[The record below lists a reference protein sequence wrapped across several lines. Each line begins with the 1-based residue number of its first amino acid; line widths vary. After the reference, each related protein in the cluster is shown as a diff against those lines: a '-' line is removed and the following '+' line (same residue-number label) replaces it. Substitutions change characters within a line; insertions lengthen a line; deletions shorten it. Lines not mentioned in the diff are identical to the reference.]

1 LTGTEGKEMMKWSQ
15 GLLVSCMLSSFF
27 ACKNK
32 SSSELDSTK
41 SYPFCSEKAID
52 PDGDGWGWENEK
64 SCRVPPACRSAASD
78 PDGDGWGWEN
88 QRSCKVMVRAA
99 AAGPDVYLEMER
111 TALKSFPIG
120 PIPSPAD
127 ISALVSNGFPKPEN
141 DKERALRAH
150 NTLMKWG
157 QDAIAQAFLLK
168 ELSASQQLNAARDLR
183 NRLLRFVNFGEN
195 FGSRLD
201 ETNYGNLS
209 LELIWFM
216 GNLVRSAQILSD
228 MSSTLGNQS
237 GWTPQD
243 RDTFASWASRMA
255 DQYFELGIYPAGL
268 SNRKASQLEV
278 LMRIAVL
285 KGDQDTLRA
294 HGNALETLILNA
306 VDARGIVPED
316 SPRDKYHP
324 QFFLA
329 AVLQALEM
337 GKQRGLP
344 RLGPAA
350 AQKLVTAIQYS
361 AVTNTN
367 AAAPAEFPK
376 VQSTPP
382 NFEIPFWYLVPIFH
396 NDYGKQLSPQAL
408 RMVQENYKNASR
420 FDFTMNWGFN
430 AYAVKHRL

>member
-1 LTGTEGKEMMKWSQ
+1 MMKRSRR
-15 GLLVSCMLSSFF
+15 LLAACIMFSFF
-27 ACKNK
+27 ACKSTK
-32 SSSELDSTK
+32 TSELDSTK

-64 SCRVPPACRSAASD
+64 SCRVPTPCQSAASD

-88 QRSCKVMVRAA
+88 QRSCKVMARAV
-99 AAGPDVYLEMER
+99 AAGSDTYFEMER
-111 TALKSFPIG
+111 TALKSYSIG
-120 PIPSPAD
+120 TIPSPAE
-127 ISALVSNGFPKPEN
+127 ISALVSSGFPKPDN

-150 NTLMKWG
+150 TTLMKWG

-168 ELSASQQLNAARDLR
+168 ELSGSQQLNTARDLR
-183 NRLLRFVNFGEN
+183 NRLMRFANFGEN
-195 FGSRLD
+195 FGNRLD
-201 ETNYGNLS
+201 DANYGNLS

-228 MSSTLGNQS
+228 MSPALGNQS
-237 GWTPQD
+237 SWTNQD
-243 RDTFASWASRMA
+243 REMFAAWASRMA
-255 DQYFELGIYPAGL
+255 GQYFELGIYPAGL

-278 LMRIAVL
+278 LMRIAAL
-285 KGDQDTLRA
+285 KGDQETLRA
-294 HGNALETLILNA
+294 HMSALETLILNA
-306 VDARGIVPED
+306 IDARGIVPED

-396 NDYGKQLSPQAL
+396 SDYGKQLSPQAKQ
-408 RMVQENYKNASR
+408 MVQENYKNASR

-430 AYAVKHRL
+430 AFAVKHRL

>member
-1 LTGTEGKEMMKWSQ
+1 MMKWSR
-15 GLLVSCMLSSFF
+15 GLLAPCIMLSLF
-27 ACKNK
+27 ACKRSQ
-32 SSSELDSTK
+32 SSDLDNAN
-41 SYPFCSEKAID
+41 SYPFCTEKAID

-64 SCRVPPACRSAASD
+64 SCRVPTPCRSAASD

-88 QRSCKVMVRAA
+88 QRSCKVMARASA
-99 AAGPDVYLEMER
+99 TGSDTYFEMER
-111 TALKSFPIG
+111 TALKSFAVG
-120 PIPSPAD
+120 PIPSPSE
-127 ISALVSNGFPKPEN
+127 ISALVSSGFPKPDN

-150 NTLMKWG
+150 TTLMKWG

-168 ELSASQQLNAARDLR
+168 ELTGSQQLNTARDLR

-195 FGSRLD
+195 FGNRLD
-201 ETNYGNLS
+201 DANYGNLS

-216 GNLVRSAQILSD
+216 GNMVRAAQILTD
-228 MSSTLGNQS
+228 MSPALGNS
-237 GWTPQD
+237 SNWTNQD
-243 RDTFASWASRMA
+243 RDVFSAWASRLA
-255 DQYFELGIYPAGL
+255 SQYFELGVYPAGL

-278 LMRIAVL
+278 LMRIAAL
-285 KGDQDTLRA
+285 KDEQETLRA
-294 HGNALETLILNA
+294 HRNALETLILNA
-306 VDARGIVPED
+306 IDARGIVPED

-329 AVLQALEM
+329 AVLQALEL

-361 AVTNTN
+361 ALTNTN

-396 NDYGKQLSPQAL
+396 SDYGKELSAQTKQ
-408 RMVQENYKNASR
+408 MVQENYKNASR

>member
-1 LTGTEGKEMMKWSQ
+1 MMKWSR
-15 GLLVSCMLSSFF
+15 GLLAPCIMLSLF
-27 ACKNK
+27 ACKRNQA
-32 SSSELDSTK
+32 SDLDSAN
-41 SYPFCSEKAID
+41 SYPFCTDKAID

-64 SCRVPPACRSAASD
+64 SCRVPTPCRSAASD

-88 QRSCKVMVRAA
+88 QRSCKVAARATATAA
-99 AAGPDVYLEMER
+99 ATGSDAYFQMER
-111 TALKSFPIG
+111 TALKSYAVG
-120 PIPSPAD
+120 PIPNPSE
-127 ISALVSNGFPKPEN
+127 ISALVSSGFPKPDT

-150 NTLMKWG
+150 TTLMKWG
-157 QDAIAQAFLLK
+157 QDAIAQAFLLR
-168 ELSASQQLNAARDLR
+168 ELTGSQQLNAARDLR

-195 FGSRLD
+195 FGNRLD
-201 ETNYGNLS
+201 EANYGNLS
-209 LELIWFM
+209 LELIWFV
-216 GNLVRSAQILSD
+216 GNMVRAAQILTDTSAA
-228 MSSTLGNQS
+228 LGNQAN
-237 GWTPQD
+237 WTSQD
-243 RDTFASWASRMA
+243 RNLFSAWASRLA
-255 DQYFELGIYPAGL
+255 SQYFELGVYPAGL

-285 KGDQDTLRA
+285 KGDQETLRA
-294 HGNALETLILNA
+294 HRNALETLILNA
-306 VDARGIVPED
+306 IDARGIVPED

-329 AVLQALEM
+329 AALQALEL

-396 NDYGKQLSPQAL
+396 SDYGKELSPQIKQ
-408 RMVQENYKNASR
+408 MVQENYKNASR

>member
-1 LTGTEGKEMMKWSQ
+1 MMKWSRCILAPCITFS
-15 GLLVSCMLSSFF
+15 LL
-27 ACKNK
+27 ACKRNQ
-32 SSSELDSTK
+32 SSDLDNAK
-41 SYPFCSEKAID
+41 SYPFCTEKAID

-64 SCRVPPACRSAASD
+64 SCRVPTPCQSAASD
-78 PDGDGWGWEN
+78 PDGDGWGWEK
-88 QRSCKVMVRAA
+88 QRSCKVMARASA
-99 AAGPDVYLEMER
+99 TGVDGYFEMER
-111 TALKSFPIG
+111 TALKSYAVG
-120 PIPSPAD
+120 PIPSPSD
-127 ISALVSNGFPKPEN
+127 ISALVKNGFPKPEN

-150 NTLMKWG
+150 TTLMKWG
-157 QDAIAQAFLLK
+157 HDAIAQAFLLK
-168 ELSASQQLNAARDLR
+168 ESSGSQQQNIARDLR
-183 NRLLRFVNFGEN
+183 NRLLRFANFGES
-195 FGSRLD
+195 FGNRLD
-201 ETNYGNLS
+201 DTNYGNLS

-216 GNLVRSAQILSD
+216 GNMVRAAQILSD
-228 MSSTLGNQS
+228 MSPNLGNQS
-237 GWTPQD
+237 SWTSQD
-243 RDTFASWASRMA
+243 REVFAAWASRMA
-255 DQYFELGIYPAGL
+255 SQYFELGIYPAGL
-268 SNRKASQLEV
+268 SNRKASQIEV

-285 KGDQDTLRA
+285 KGDQESLRA
-294 HGNALETLILNA
+294 HRNALETLILNA

-329 AVLQALEM
+329 AVLQALEL

-350 AQKLVTAIQYS
+350 AQKLATAIQYS

-367 AAAPAEFPK
+367 ASAPAEFPK

-396 NDYGKQLSPQAL
+396 SDYGKGLSVQVKQ
-408 RMVQENYKNASR
+408 MVQENYKNANR